1 MHFWVLLVHRAETV
15 LVESLVEDSLREG
28 LLVGG
33 ILLLGGGVVVELGLF
48 VDELLEFF
56 DFETVEL
63 EVEVEIRYWGTGRF
77 VVFLVELGHVRVF

>member
-1 MHFWVLLVHRAETV
+1 MHVWVLLVHRAETV

-28 LLVGG
+28 LLVRG
-33 ILLLGGGVVVELGLF
+33 ILLLGRGIVVELGLF

-63 EVEVEIRYWGTGRF
+63 EVEVEISDGGTGRF

>member
-1 MHFWVLLVHRAETV
+1 MHVWVLLVHRAETV

-28 LLVGG
+28 LLVSG
-33 ILLLGGGVVVELGLF
+33 ILLLGRGVVVELGLF

-63 EVEVEIRYWGTGRF
+63 EVEVEISDGGTGRF